1 MKGHT
6 LINGFDHLYH
16 SVIITLKNYP
26 LQTHFICD
34 ANSNACLAAKNS
46 TSFTVDGNGML
57 ALSAA
62 IGCPLESLSTTPIPA
77 LPDSLKTAPL
87 KFALI
92 YSPSGCTSRLYP
104 TGTQLH
110 RVNSHGEAYQIIIH
124 SSKRIDWLQL
134 YISTSKMSCDNW
146 DIKVTFGPKTRTK
159 NTLWVFNR
167 FSMNSFQ

>member
-1 MKGHT
+1 MCKVHAKQFLLSFDHCTHTHWRLFGHTIQDLPCFHINVLSDITMKGHT

-46 TSFTVDGNGML
+46 TSSTVDGNGML

-92 YSPSGCTSRLYP
+92 FS
-104 TGTQLH
+104 
-110 RVNSHGEAYQIIIH
+110 
-124 SSKRIDWLQL
+124 
-134 YISTSKMSCDNW
+134 
-146 DIKVTFGPKTRTK
+146 
-159 NTLWVFNR
+159 LWVHFEVVSYGNTIATCEFTR
-167 FSMNSFQ
+167 WSIPNHHSF